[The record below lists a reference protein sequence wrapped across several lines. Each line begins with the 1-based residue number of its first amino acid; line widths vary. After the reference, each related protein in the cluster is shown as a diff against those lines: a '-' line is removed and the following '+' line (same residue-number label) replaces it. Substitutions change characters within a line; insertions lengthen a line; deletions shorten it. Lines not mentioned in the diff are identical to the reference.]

1 VDPAKKRQLIGSLIL
16 TLTAV
21 IWGTAFAFQRSGVDR
36 IEPITFTAARMTL
49 SAVAVGLVVLFQRKD
64 SNTDIAQQ
72 KTKKANTIAGGLS
85 CGFFLASAS
94 ILQQMG
100 IVYTSAGKAGFITAL
115 YVLIVPVISMIFF
128 RKRYSFIVWIAVV
141 LGIVGMYLLCMTDSF
156 SLNYGDTLIFFC
168 ALLFS
173 GHILCCGY
181 FGSRG
186 DVIKISAIQ
195 LVVTACV
202 SWILAFI
209 TEKPDFQSI
218 GDAIIPILYCGIM
231 SGGVGYTLQVVGQ
244 RFTDP
249 TIASLLMSLE
259 SVFAVL
265 AGAILLGER
274 MTVRELL
281 GCIIMFI
288 AIIIV
293 QIPMPKKHGQKKHI

>member
-1 VDPAKKRQLIGSLIL
+1 MDPAKKRQLIGSLIL

-36 IEPITFTAARMTL
+36 ITPITFTAARMTL
-49 SAVAVGLVVLFQRKD
+49 SAVAVGLVALIQRK
-64 SNTDIAQQ
+64 NAAVDISKSKEARS
-72 KTKKANTIAGGLS
+72 NTIAGGLS

-115 YVLIVPVISMIFF
+115 YVLIVPVISIIFF
-128 RKRYSFIVWIAVV
+128 RKKYSFIVWIAVAM
-141 LGIVGMYLLCMTDSF
+141 GIAGMYLLCMTESF
-156 SLNYGDTLIFFC
+156 RLNYGDTLIFFC

-181 FGSRG
+181 FGGKG
-186 DVIKISAIQ
+186 DPIQISAIQ
-195 LVVTACV
+195 LVITALV
-202 SWILAFI
+202 SWILAFL
-209 TEKPDFQSI
+209 TEKPDIQSI
-218 GDAIIPILYCGIM
+218 VDAIIPILYCGIM

-244 RFTDP
+244 KYTDP
-249 TIASLLMSLE
+249 TVASLLMSLE
-259 SVFAVL
+259 SVFAVIG
-265 AGAILLGER
+265 GAVILGER

-293 QIPMPKKHGQKKHI
+293 QIPMPKKHVQ

>member
-1 VDPAKKRQLIGSLIL
+1 MDPAKKRQLIGSLIL

-36 IEPITFTAARMTL
+36 ITPITFTAARMTL
-49 SAVAVGLVVLFQRKD
+49 SAAAVGLVALLQRKNAAVGI
-64 SNTDIAQQ
+64 SKSKEARS
-72 KTKKANTIAGGLS
+72 NTIAGGLS

-115 YVLIVPVISMIFF
+115 YVLIVPVISIIFF
-128 RKRYSFIVWIAVV
+128 RKKYSFIVWIAVAM
-141 LGIVGMYLLCMTDSF
+141 GIAGMYLLCMTESF
-156 SLNYGDTLIFFC
+156 RLNHGDTLIFFC

-181 FGSRG
+181 FGSKG
-186 DVIKISAIQ
+186 DPIQISAIQ
-195 LVVTACV
+195 LVITALV
-202 SWILAFI
+202 SWILAFL
-209 TEKPDFQSI
+209 TEKPEIQSI
-218 GDAIIPILYCGIM
+218 VDAIIPILYCGIM

-244 RFTDP
+244 KYTDP
-249 TIASLLMSLE
+249 TVASLLMSLE
-259 SVFAVL
+259 SVFAVIG
-265 AGAILLGER
+265 GAVILGER

-293 QIPMPKKHGQKKHI
+293 QIPMPKKHV